1 MNACANRRRSWG
13 SGVKQAASEE
23 RQFSLVTRLAHGT
36 ILLECR
42 LSLRGTPVNDGMQHL
57 TGLVWSVA
65 DLLRGDYKQSDY
77 GKVVLPFTVLRR
89 LECVLEPTRDQIAAL
104 ANQYENGEIAPKNLL
119 QGTSGHIFYNASDL
133 TLRVIGESPQDA
145 AEKLQL
151 YVRAFSSDVRVIL
164 DRFDFDAQIRRLDG
178 VGLLQ
183 QVASKFADLDLRP
196 DFVPDYK
203 MSFVFEELIRRFVDH
218 SNETAGEHFTPR
230 DVIRL
235 IVNLLVPPDTDI
247 DSLPGA
253 IRTVM
258 DPTCGTGGMLSA
270 VEDHIKALNPD
281 AAVDVYGQELN
292 PESWA
297 ICQSSLLIKGKNPE
311 NIAFGNSISSDGH
324 ALRKFDYLLANPPFG
339 VEWRR
344 VREEVERERQELADS
359 GRFGAGLPRINDGS
373 LLFLQHMIS
382 KMKPVDVNGKGGSRV
397 AIVFNGSPL
406 SNGAAGSG
414 ESEIRRWILENDLLE
429 GIVALPEQLF
439 YNTGIF
445 TYVWIVT
452 NCKAPHRKGR
462 VVLLDARDE
471 WQKMRKSLG
480 DKRREVGNEHVRLI
494 TELYGQALEVAQDP
508 HHPLHAKVKVLHN
521 EHFGYQQVTV
531 EQPLKYRFEVNE
543 ETLAALAAAKPVQRL
558 EKHEQFVAATRTL
571 QGSSWGTQAQALA
584 AMKRAVVAAGLSW
597 PTGGPFNKALR
608 DAIGV
613 RDTQGEVQRA
623 RGVTEADAKLR
634 EYKRI
639 PLGEDVDDYLA
650 REITPKIPDAW
661 IDPGKTKIGYQIR
674 PELFFVARLKAVF
687 EPLEEFCRLVT
698 ERIEP
703 QGGETGDEAPEDAN
717 SYLKEKL
724 RHLRAQDL
732 HVVDSA
738 LELPSPSEGKV
749 ALTPCASGDIVGR
762 PGSWRLLPQAFGE
775 AVTSL
780 MVLHPQEPR
789 TGRALCEWLNSSTA
803 SKQLPAGYDLMLL
816 PVPADVVRVEE
827 FDDLLENVQSAR
839 HRLRVA
845 TSGLLPNVFSGT
857 DSNIQELRR
866 TIQATDAEALLIG
879 GLTQA
884 LEDPVSRAE
893 WSYPFHVAA
902 LARRYRISTIT
913 PSTHPAERMD
923 SLLKL
928 GEGIARTLGI
938 IALAEL
944 AQSDREEFLKTLRQK
959 FRSGATF
966 GTWTTILGWKAAP
979 GWAIL
984 EPDARRDT
992 HSLLK
997 RIKNF
1002 RNSGSAHAHGVR
1014 EMHEI
1019 GDAADELEQL
1029 VLLTLRSVSWLAA
1042 THWDWVE
1049 RCEYLDTASYNL
1061 VKQRLRGSHPAWE
1074 PLEDSS
1080 QHPLRPKRIYVGNG
1094 PARAPLDLWPLASVD
1109 VCSDCNTRELFL
1121 VDKVEQ
1127 GVLTLKSLRD
1137 HPKEIEYPDL

>member
-1 MNACANRRRSWG
+1 M
-13 SGVKQAASEE
+13 
-23 RQFSLVTRLAHGT
+23 
-36 ILLECR
+36 
-42 LSLRGTPVNDGMQHL
+42 NDGMQHL
-57 TGLVWSVA
+57 TSLVWSVA
-65 DLLRGDYKQSDY
+65 DLLRGDYKQSEY
-77 GKVVLPFTVLRR
+77 GRVILPFTVLRR
-89 LECVLEPTRDQIAAL
+89 LECVLEPTRDKVADL
-104 ANQYENGEIAPKNLL
+104 VDQYEDNAIAPKGPLERA
-119 QGTSGHIFYNASDL
+119 SGHVFYNTSHL
-133 TLRVIGESPQDA
+133 TLRDIASDPQSTA
-145 AEKLQL
+145 KNLQL
-151 YVRAFSSDVRVIL
+151 YVRAFSDDAREIL
-164 DRFDFDAQIRRLDG
+164 DRFDFDVQIRRLDG
-178 VGLLQ
+178 AGLLQ
-183 QVASKFADLDLRP
+183 HVTGKFADLDLRP
-196 DFVPDYK
+196 DVVPDYS
-203 MSFVFEELIRRFVDH
+203 MSLVFEELIRRFAEH

-235 IVNLLVPPDTDI
+235 IVNLLVSPDNDI
-247 DSLPGA
+247 VSAPGA
-253 IRTVM
+253 FRTVM

-281 AAVDVYGQELN
+281 ATVDTYGQELN

-297 ICQSSLLIKGKNPE
+297 ICRSDFLIKGKNPD
-311 NIAFGNSISSDGH
+311 NIVFGNSLSHDGY
-324 ALRKFDYLLANPPFG
+324 AQRQFDYLLANPPYG

-344 VREEVERERQELADS
+344 VKEEVESEYQELGVL

-382 KMKPVDVNGKGGSRV
+382 KMKPVDTNGEGGSRV
-397 AIVFNGSPL
+397 SIIFNGSPL
-406 SNGAAGSG
+406 STGAAGSG
-414 ESEIRRWILENDLLE
+414 ESEIRRWVLENDWLE
-429 GIVALPEQLF
+429 GIIALPEQLF

-445 TYVWIVT
+445 TYLWILT
-452 NCKAPHRKGR
+452 NRKTSDHKGK

-480 DKRREVGNEHVRLI
+480 DKRREVGNEHVRTI
-494 TELYGQALEVAQDP
+494 TELYDSALEVAQDP
-508 HHPLHAKVKVLHN
+508 KHPRHANVKVFHN
-521 EHFGYQQVTV
+521 EHFGYQQVAV
-531 EQPLKYRFEVNE
+531 EQPLKLRFEAND

-558 EKHEQFVAATRTL
+558 EKSEQFIAAVRTL
-571 QGSSWGTQAQALA
+571 RGSSWGTQSRALT
-584 AMKRAVVAAGLSW
+584 AMKRAVAVAGLSW

-613 RDTQGEVQRA
+613 RDPAGEVQRVK
-623 RGVTEADAKLR
+623 GVTEADAKLR

-639 PLGEDVDDYLA
+639 PLDENADEYLA
-650 REITPKIPDAW
+650 RKIRPKIPDAW
-661 IDPGKTKIGYQIR
+661 IDPAKTKTGYQIR
-674 PELFFVARLKAVF
+674 PELFFVARLKAAF
-687 EPLEEFCRLVT
+687 EPLEKFCRLET
-698 ERIEP
+698 ERIYP
-703 QGGETGDEAPEDAN
+703 QSSETEEEAPEDAN

-732 HVVDSA
+732 QVVDSA
-738 LELPSPSEGKV
+738 LELPSPPEGWV
-749 ALTPCASGDIVGR
+749 ALTPCGGGDIVGR
-762 PGSWRLLPQAFGE
+762 PGSWRLLPQAFGQ

-780 MVLHPQEPR
+780 FVLQPQEPN
-789 TGRALCEWLNSSTA
+789 TGRALCEWLNSPTA
-803 SKQLPAGYDLMLL
+803 TKQMPAGYDLMML
-816 PVPADVVRVEE
+816 PVPSDVVRVEE

-839 HRLRVA
+839 RRLRVA

-866 TIQATDAEALLIG
+866 TIQATDAEALLID

-884 LEDPVSRAE
+884 LEDPVARAE
-893 WSYPFHVAA
+893 WSYPFHVAS
-902 LARRYRISTIT
+902 LARRYRISSIT

-944 AQSDREEFLKTLRQK
+944 AQTDREEFLKTLRQRFK
-959 FRSGATF
+959 SGATF
-966 GTWTTILGWKAAP
+966 GTWTTILGWPSTP

-984 EPDARRDT
+984 DPDARGDA
-992 HSLLK
+992 HSRLG
-997 RIKNF
+997 RIKDF

-1019 GDAADELEQL
+1019 VYSADELEQL
-1029 VLLTLRSVSWLAA
+1029 VLLALRSVSWLAA
-1042 THWDWVE
+1042 THWDWVD

-1074 PLEDSS
+1074 PLEESS
-1080 QHPLRPKRIYVGNG
+1080 QHPLRPKRIYVGSG

-1109 VCSDCNTRELFL
+1109 VCSDCNARELFL

-1137 HPKEIEYPDL
+1137 HPKEITYPDI

>member
-1 MNACANRRRSWG
+1 M
-13 SGVKQAASEE
+13 
-23 RQFSLVTRLAHGT
+23 
-36 ILLECR
+36 
-42 LSLRGTPVNDGMQHL
+42 NDGVQHL
-57 TGLVWSVA
+57 TSLVWSVA

-77 GKVVLPFTVLRR
+77 GKVILPFTVLRR
-89 LECVLEPTRDQIAAL
+89 LECVLEPTRNEVAAL
-104 ANQYENGEIAPKNLL
+104 ANQYENGEIVPRDLL
-119 QGTSGHIFYNASDL
+119 QRASGHVFYNTSDL
-133 TLRVIGESPQDA
+133 TLRGIAEDPQNA
-145 AEKLQL
+145 TKNLQF
-151 YVRAFSSDVRVIL
+151 YVRAFSGDIRGIL
-164 DRFDFDAQIRRLDG
+164 DRFDFDMQIRRLG
-178 VGLLQ
+178 SAGLLQ
-183 QVASKFADLDLRP
+183 QVTDKFADVDLRP
-196 DFVPDYK
+196 DLVPDNR
-203 MSFVFEELIRRFVDH
+203 MSFVFEELIRRFVEH

-235 IVNLLVPPDTDI
+235 IVNLLVSPDMDI
-247 DSLPGA
+247 VSVPGA

-270 VEDHIKALNPD
+270 VEDRIKALNPD
-281 AAVDVYGQELN
+281 VTVDVYGQELN

-297 ICQSSLLIKGKNPE
+297 ICRSNFLIKGKNPE
-311 NIAFGNSISSDGH
+311 NIAFGNSLSDDGH
-324 ALRKFDYLLANPPFG
+324 AERKFDYLLASPPFG
-339 VEWRR
+339 VEWKR
-344 VREEVERERQELADS
+344 VQEEVEREHRELAES
-359 GRFGAGLPRINDGS
+359 GRFGAGMPRINDGS

-382 KMKPVDVNGKGGSRV
+382 KMKPVEASGEGGSRV

-406 SNGAAGSG
+406 STGAAGSG
-414 ESEIRRWILENDLLE
+414 ESEIRRWILENDWLE
-429 GIVALPEQLF
+429 GVVALPEQLF

-452 NCKAPHRKGR
+452 NCKASHRKGR

-480 DKRREVGNEHVRLI
+480 DKRREVGNEHIRVI
-494 TELYGQALEVAQDP
+494 TELYGKALEVSQDP
-508 HHPLHAKVKVLHN
+508 NHPLHAKVKVLPN
-521 EHFGYQQVTV
+521 EYFGYQQVTV
-531 EQPLKYRFEVNE
+531 EQPLKLRFEAND

-558 EKHEQFVAATRTL
+558 EKHGQFVAAVRTL
-571 QGSSWGTQAQALA
+571 QGSSWRTQSQALT
-584 AMKRAVVAAGLSW
+584 AMKKATAAAGLIW
-597 PTGGPFNKALR
+597 PTGGPFNRALR
-608 DAIGV
+608 DTIGV
-613 RDTQGEVQRA
+613 RDPRGEVQRA

-639 PLGEDVDDYLA
+639 PLGEEVDDYLA
-650 REITPKIPDAW
+650 RDITPKAPDAW
-661 IDPGKTKIGYQIR
+661 VDPAKVKTGYQIR
-674 PELFFVARLKAVF
+674 PELFFVARLKAAF

-698 ERIEP
+698 ERIDP
-703 QGGETGDEAPEDAN
+703 QSSETEEEAPEDGN

-738 LELPSPSEGKV
+738 LELLSPSEGRV
-749 ALTPCASGDIVGR
+749 ALTPCAGGDIVGR
-762 PGSWRLLPQAFGE
+762 PGSWRLLPQAFGQ

-780 MVLHPQEPR
+780 VVLHPHEQR
-789 TGRALCEWLNSSTA
+789 TGRALCEWLNSATST
-803 SKQLPAGYDLMLL
+803 KQLPSRNDLMML

-845 TSGLLPNVFSGT
+845 TSGLLPNVFSGA

-893 WSYPFHVAA
+893 WSYPFHAAA
-902 LARRYRISTIT
+902 LARRYRISSIT

-944 AQSDREEFLKTLRQK
+944 AQANREEFLKTLRKQFK
-959 FRSGATF
+959 FGATF
-966 GTWTTILGWKAAP
+966 GTWTTILGWRAAP
-979 GWAIL
+979 GWVIL
-984 EPDARRDT
+984 DPDVRTDAYSR
-992 HSLLK
+992 LK
-997 RIKNF
+997 RIKDF

-1049 RCEYLDTASYNL
+1049 RCEYLDMASYNL

-1074 PLEDSS
+1074 PLEESS
-1080 QHPLRPKRIYVGNG
+1080 QYPLRPKRIYVGNG

-1137 HPKEIEYPDL
+1137 HPKEITYPDL